1 MISSR
6 RTLSWTNVLGSQ
18 LATTAGKRA
27 QARQK
32 IQHMQ
37 MDGTSFPGS
46 AVREGW
52 SWDRNVAQHFACMH
66 CWERCKYELARRR
79 QASEMENA
87 AKWRINAAAR
97 ALHTKLVR
105 RQCQC
110 RIYSRRR
117 QLLELVLIKLEA
129 SVGYCVCWLVG
140 WLIDWLID
148 NRRKTYAATSYLG
161 KLHAIRATG
170 VGWVP
175 DSSCF
180 VIVSAIFVWFLFC
193 LAFVVFVSPIQSL
206 LCLRAFVSVLT
217 TLAWVCLNTFAS
229 FFLCVL
235 LVGCLSVV
243 FQSSYKD
250 VEAKTSCL
258 LRKDRTFYGQPEA
271 DRLMI
276 NVDSHVSTRS
286 YCFAEKM
293 RKTLRR
299 TSRRILRCTARP
311 ACTHAV
317 NHTHKGCDRQLTNG
331 NTKGKPTPG
340 KRASSQS
347 ATQQNARNDNQTHPC
362 PHAHTHQTHLQITQ
376 TKTWTQ
382 VWIYIHLY
390 IHTFGQVSA
399 VTAHTKSCVLG
410 GSGAPTK

>member
-140 WLIDWLID
+140 WLIDWLTI
-148 NRRKTYAATSYLG
+148 
-161 KLHAIRATG
+161 
-170 VGWVP
+170 VGRPMRQHRIWA
-175 DSSCF
+175 SCMRF
-180 VIVSAIFVWFLFC
+180 VRQE
-193 LAFVVFVSPIQSL
+193 LAEYPILVASL
-206 LCLRAFVSVLT
+206 LFRLSLFDFCSVWLLLCSCRLFNPYFV
-217 TLAWVCLNTFAS
+217 
-229 FFLCVL
+229 CVL
-235 LVGCLSVV
+235 L
-243 FQSSYKD
+243 FQSWLR
-250 VEAKTSCL
+250 L
-258 LRKDRTFYGQPEA
+258 LGS
-271 DRLMI
+271 
-276 NVDSHVSTRS
+276 VW
-286 YCFAEKM
+286 
-293 RKTLRR
+293 
-299 TSRRILRCTARP
+299 
-311 ACTHAV
+311 
-317 NHTHKGCDRQLTNG
+317 
-331 NTKGKPTPG
+331 TPL
-340 KRASSQS
+340 
-347 ATQQNARNDNQTHPC
+347 
-362 PHAHTHQTHLQITQ
+362 HLS
-376 TKTWTQ
+376 
-382 VWIYIHLY
+382 
-390 IHTFGQVSA
+390 F
-399 VTAHTKSCVLG
+399 CVC
-410 GSGAPTK
+410 SW